1 MTKPT
6 MIGIGAQKCASSW
19 VHAALGVHPQI
30 GVSDPKE
37 IDFFSY
43 YFDRGYE
50 WYESHFAHAANCPVR
65 FEASPSYFYDPRTP
79 ERVRAYDPAMKILL
93 ILRDPVNRAY
103 SNHLHEIIKGHIGP
117 INFAEGLANN
127 PAYID
132 QGRYATHL
140 SRWLSAFPRRQILVL
155 LAEEIADDPQTA
167 ASQAY
172 GFAQVDTS
180 FTSAVVKERRNESD
194 RARLPFLRHSLRAG
208 GTILRKLGME
218 ERLATVKRSGPV
230 ARLMKTNSIDL
241 RKDVPPMD
249 ANSRAHLQK
258 EFCTEL
264 VALAKMLDRAALPW
278 PSWDATQING

>member
-1 MTKPT
+1 M
-6 MIGIGAQKCASSW
+6 
-19 VHAALGVHPQI
+19 HPQI

-194 RARLPFLRHSLRAG
+194 RARLPFLRHSLRTG

-218 ERLATVKRSGPV
+218 ERLATVKKSGPV
-230 ARLMKTNSIDL
+230 ARLMKANSIDL

-264 VALAKMLDRAALPW
+264 VALAKILDRAALPW